1 MDNVVPAGPPS
12 LVLRDLRCPRSAP
25 APEER
30 RSCRAEP
37 HASRSWQKPGQ
48 TVLQSHAGETESSAL
63 RQRASSGAQSVI
75 FKEPFGGQE
84 ASGEEQW
91 GEGEPP
97 EHLNNKPPHLV
108 LQPEFH
114 AAVNRGCV
122 RGRQMAR
129 AAPIRCSPPLPRASS
144 LPPCPP
150 SSPLLSPP
158 SATISHWLWGDGV
171 DCRHWPCPLVGTQ
184 PGAS

>member
-114 AAVNRGCV
+114 AAVNIKLVKEETLCFAVRKRNIVLPFQFSWHYWGSPRGALGLQSSSFENTDIGECLH
-122 RGRQMAR
+122 RGNQN
-129 AAPIRCSPPLPRASS
+129 
-144 LPPCPP
+144 
-150 SSPLLSPP
+150 
-158 SATISHWLWGDGV
+158 
-171 DCRHWPCPLVGTQ
+171 
-184 PGAS
+184 